1 LCTPGLFCVFTNI
14 DSIYTIGSFKKIN
27 TNGYLQNASKQAI
40 VLPLTW
46 QQQYN
51 THHPYGVSDGSM
63 IPAKGY
69 QTQISFGVFFKKG
82 LFSLQVQP
90 ELVFAQNANFSTFP
104 SQHSDSIW
112 KNYYSVL
119 NMPPKNLVP
128 AVMRNYF
135 RANQPRGLIIEN

>member
-1 LCTPGLFCVFTNI
+1 
-14 DSIYTIGSFKKIN
+14 
-27 TNGYLQNASKQAI
+27 
-40 VLPLTW
+40 
-46 QQQYN
+46 
-51 THHPYGVSDGSM
+51 M